1 MRRLRG
7 RLIGL
12 VTIALAVAPGF
23 GHAQRSR
30 TEDRTRVPKTEVCV
44 ELLAEGGVAAGL
56 AAQQWGR
63 IFQQLGV
70 PLRIRRPLL
79 DDKPELKERQFGTIR
94 RVTAVGRLQR
104 TGRITF
110 PDRSFTLRDRNLLK
124 EWLRELQTYGA
135 QGSPE
140 GKPAFGLSPKQFQQV
155 FQALT
160 PQLEVDVHGRGLQ
173 DALTALPLPDAFP
186 VHLSVAAKD
195 LVRRTGDGRCSQ
207 HLKGLSLGT
216 AFSALLNDF
225 GLGFRPS
232 RTPSG
237 RIELRVEPLEEGHD
251 HWPIGWELPEDV
263 SRLELARDFFKLRLL
278 EYRDEPLP
286 DLLRTVSAASGI
298 PILVDTHQ
306 LRKEGIALSRLRVE
320 FPRRQASWSL
330 LLRAATTPHKL
341 TRRLRLD
348 EAGRLLV
355 WITSLRKS
363 LKERQMKGIRHP
375 GR

>member
-1 MRRLRG
+1 MRTLPG
-7 RLIGL
+7 SLIGL
-12 VTIALAVAPGF
+12 ATLAFALAPGLA
-23 GHAQRSR
+23 HAQRSR
-30 TEDRTRVPKTEVCV
+30 TEDRARAPKTEVSV

-63 IFQQLGV
+63 VFQQLGV
-70 PLRIRRPLL
+70 PLRIRRPIL
-79 DDKPELKERQFGTIR
+79 DDEPEVKEQRFGTIR
-94 RVTAVGRLQR
+94 RVTAVGRLQQ

-110 PDRSFTLRDRNLLK
+110 PDRSFTLRDIDRLK

-160 PQLEVDVHGRGLQ
+160 PQLEVEVHGKGLQ
-173 DALTALPLPDAFP
+173 EALATLPLPDAFP
-186 VHLSVAAKD
+186 IHLSVAAKE
-195 LVRRTGDGRCSQ
+195 LVRQTSDTRCSQ

-216 AFSALLNDF
+216 ALAALLNDF

-237 RIELRVEPLEEGHD
+237 DIELRVEPLEEGHD
-251 HWPIGWELPEDV
+251 HWPVGWELPEDV
-263 SRLELARDFFKLRLL
+263 SRLELARDFFKLRPL

-286 DLLRTVSAASGI
+286 DLLRAVSAASGI

-306 LRKEGIALSRLRVE
+306 IRKEGIDLSRLRVR

-363 LKERQMKGIRHP
+363 LKERRTKGIRRP
-375 GR
+375 GS